1 MHVPVASVVTRKEMS
16 ESQSMV
22 MKSLEKKQKNL
33 AMALESVNDLDMI
46 KQLVELIGTIQTT
59 INLMN

>member
-1 MHVPVASVVTRKEMS
+1 MS

>member
-1 MHVPVASVVTRKEMS
+1 MS

-22 MKSLEKKQKNL
+22 LKSLEKKQKNL

>member
-1 MHVPVASVVTRKEMS
+1 
-16 ESQSMV
+16 MV